1 MSRISYHLLC
11 NLQLRNQERPF
22 MIFSN
27 WKKGRRMLFD
37 IGILRFS
44 ATKESQC
51 DSQDALS
58 YINLLNYNP

>member
-1 MSRISYHLLC
+1 
-11 NLQLRNQERPF
+11 